1 MFTGKS
7 CQFGTA
13 SNKSFP
19 ALLELTGRLPRIPKN
34 TSYER
39 RWAFAYGQLNEFWW
53 IPDRVGVVWAMTGLE
68 TRSVS
73 RDSLFLL
80 ANVRVEQASDQY
92 RVRVRNL
99 SDGGM
104 MGEGTMRVQRGNRV
118 EVELRNIGKINGS
131 VAWVQDQRF
140 GIAFDEEVDSQRAR
154 KPESE
159 TMDKGAAVSALSY
172 AHRAPRAPEAATLRK
187 V

>member
-1 MFTGKS
+1 MS
-7 CQFGTA
+7 
-13 SNKSFP
+13 
-19 ALLELTGRLPRIPKN
+19 
-34 TSYER
+34 
-39 RWAFAYGQLNEFWW
+39 
-53 IPDRVGVVWAMTGLE
+53 GLE

-80 ANVRVEQASDQY
+80 ANVRVENQGQQH

-104 MGEGTMRVQRGNRV
+104 MGEGPMLVARGNRV
-118 EVELRNIGKINGS
+118 TVELRNVGKINGC

-140 GIAFDEEVDSQRAR
+140 GIAFDEEIDSQRAR
-154 KPESE
+154 KPTLGGQTLLTEFSS
-159 TMDKGAAVSALSY
+159 VST
-172 AHRAPRAPEAATLRK
+172 AHKAPPPPPPTTLRK

>member
-1 MFTGKS
+1 
-7 CQFGTA
+7 
-13 SNKSFP
+13 
-19 ALLELTGRLPRIPKN
+19 
-34 TSYER
+34 
-39 RWAFAYGQLNEFWW
+39 
-53 IPDRVGVVWAMTGLE
+53 MTGLE

-80 ANVRVEQASDQY
+80 ANVRVEQDSEQH

-104 MGEGTMRVQRGNRV
+104 MGEGSMPVARGNRV
-118 EVELRNIGKINGS
+118 EVELRNIGTVMGS

-140 GIAFDEEVDSQRAR
+140 GIAFDEEVDSHRAR
-154 KPESE
+154 KPSGEGGVDQTVLNS
-159 TMDKGAAVSALSY
+159 LSR
-172 AHRAPRAPEAATLRK
+172 AHRAPTQPDSNKLRK